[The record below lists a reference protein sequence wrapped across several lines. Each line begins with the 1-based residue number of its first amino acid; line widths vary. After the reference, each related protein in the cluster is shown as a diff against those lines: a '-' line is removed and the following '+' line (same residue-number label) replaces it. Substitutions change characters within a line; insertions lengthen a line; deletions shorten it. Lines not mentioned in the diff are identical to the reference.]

1 MHIIKNFY
9 AMMIIKEHKFER
21 YRDQKLK
28 EICERLAI
36 LRIKRYWKKKRLSV
50 RIMRQKI
57 RRFKRKRLS
66 SIGLRPRGKPQKQKS
81 NESNQSNAPMQTI
94 TPVMDEVPSGNL
106 RSARV
111 SPDPDSVQDSLKC
124 LNIEGNTN
132 SAKDFSGKEL
142 SARELTLDDARTDE
156 DNRASSEASSN
167 VEEQEQMRK
176 LILIE
181 EERKRRVE
189 YGYKSYCIHKPKPKR
204 VFPLLSERTFSPE
217 ASFIDSLAS
226 PSPTRMLYDDSPI
239 KAAPVPI
246 EIPSTKK
253 LPSIPKVKF
262 RSKRLQQ
269 NPDSDEPEEPSY
281 MKATESSNR
290 ARWDHSLLVAMR
302 EDETPRVLKKY
313 TGHNFL
319 MHPTVSYNMKIQP
332 SHKRNNSTGDA
343 KFKKPWRPNTIYD
356 SPYIPSI
363 SSPINCVGTPKLFN
377 KPRTTS
383 FLPSPKSQTQA
394 ELSGF
399 ENNVQNATQPV
410 EIQQFMETK
419 PNIVTLSFQDA
430 LPEISGLLEKYS
442 GSLPPLRSKKP
453 FEIIPLTRGLKYR
466 KNCN

>member
-1 MHIIKNFY
+1 
-9 AMMIIKEHKFER
+9 MIVKDLQFEK
-21 YRDQKLK
+21 YRDQRLK
-28 EICERLAI
+28 EIRERLAI

-66 SIGLRPRGKPQKQKS
+66 AISMRPRGKALKQKS
-81 NESNQSNAPMQTI
+81 SESNQLNAPMQSS

-111 SPDPDSVQDSLKC
+111 SPDLDSVQESLNYF
-124 LNIEGNTN
+124 NIEGNTN

-142 SARELTLDDARTDE
+142 SARELTVDDGRTDE

-181 EERKRRVE
+181 EERRRRVE
-189 YGYKSYCIHKPKPKR
+189 YGYKSYCIQKPKPKR
-204 VFPLLSERTFSPE
+204 VFPLLSEQTFSPE
-217 ASFIDSLAS
+217 TSFMESPTS
-226 PSPTRMLYDDSPI
+226 PSPTRMLYNDSPI
-239 KAAPVPI
+239 KTAPVPI

-253 LPSIPKVKF
+253 LPAIPKLKY
-262 RSKRLQQ
+262 RPKKLQQ

-319 MHPTVSYNMKIQP
+319 MHPTISYNMKVQP
-332 SHKRNNSTGDA
+332 SHKRNNSTEDA
-343 KFKKPWRPNTIYD
+343 NFKKPWRPNTIYN
-356 SPYIPSI
+356 SPHIPSI
-363 SSPINCVGTPKLFN
+363 SSPINSAGTPKLFP

-383 FLPSPKSQTQA
+383 YLPSPKKQA
-394 ELSGF
+394 EPELTAF
-399 ENNVQNATQPV
+399 ENNLQNATQPI

-466 KNCN
+466 KNGY

>member
-1 MHIIKNFY
+1 MRIMKNFF
-9 AMMIIKEHKFER
+9 AMMIVKELKFDK

-28 EICERLAI
+28 EIRERLAI

-57 RRFKRKRLS
+57 RRFKRKRHSTLAM
-66 SIGLRPRGKPQKQKS
+66 RPRGKTLKIKS
-81 NESNQSNAPMQTI
+81 SDSNQLNIPMQSS
-94 TPVMDEVPSGNL
+94 TPVIEEVPSGTL

-111 SPDPDSVQDSLKC
+111 SPDPDSVQDSSNC
-124 LNIEGNTN
+124 LNVEGNAN
-132 SAKDFSGKEL
+132 SGKEL
-142 SARELTLDDARTDE
+142 SVRELTVDDVRTEE

-181 EERKRRVE
+181 EERRRRVE

-204 VFPLLSERTFSPE
+204 VFPLLSERIFSPE
-217 ASFIDSLAS
+217 SSFMDSPTS
-226 PSPTRMLYDDSPI
+226 PSPTRMFYNDSPI
-239 KAAPVPI
+239 KTALVPLD
-246 EIPSTKK
+246 IPITKK
-253 LPSIPKVKF
+253 LPAIPKLKY
-262 RSKRLQQ
+262 RPKKLQQ

-302 EDETPRVLKKY
+302 EDETPRILKKY

-319 MHPTVSYNMKIQP
+319 MHPTISYNMKVQP
-332 SHKRNNSTGDA
+332 SHKRNNSTEDA
-343 KFKKPWRPNTIYD
+343 KLKKPWRPNTIYN
-356 SPYIPSI
+356 SPYIPSM
-363 SSPINCVGTPKLFN
+363 SSPIHSAGTPKLSP

-383 FLPSPKSQTQA
+383 YLPSHKKPA
-394 ELSGF
+394 ESELTAF
-399 ENNVQNATQPV
+399 ENNVQNSTQPI
-410 EIQQFMETK
+410 EISQFMETK

-466 KNCN
+466 KNGN